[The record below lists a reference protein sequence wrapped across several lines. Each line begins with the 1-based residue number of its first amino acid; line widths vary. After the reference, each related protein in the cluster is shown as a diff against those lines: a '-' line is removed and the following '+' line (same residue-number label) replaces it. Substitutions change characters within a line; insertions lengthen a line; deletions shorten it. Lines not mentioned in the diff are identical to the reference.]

1 MKTIAPV
8 AFRPAP
14 AKIVGPNI
22 VRTSTV
28 RQGEVVVCEAA
39 HRITP
44 EWHQEQ
50 LAKAAD
56 KAQYRPR

>member
-22 VRTSTV
+22 VRTSQV

-44 EWHQEQ
+44 DWYQEQ
-50 LAKAAD
+50 MAKAAD
-56 KAQYRPR
+56 RQQYRPK